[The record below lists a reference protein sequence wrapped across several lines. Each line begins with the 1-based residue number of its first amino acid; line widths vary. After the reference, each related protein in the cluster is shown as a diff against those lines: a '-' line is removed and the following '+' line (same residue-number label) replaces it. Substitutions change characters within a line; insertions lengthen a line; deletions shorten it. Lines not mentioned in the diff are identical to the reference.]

1 MRPPTFAPTMRPALQ
16 TPPPAYTPTP
26 AGASSRASI
35 NSASTAPPSY
45 REPEPLFANLPAGDK
60 EPPESEPEPRVVEA
74 ARGRIAPDRTKL
86 KAGLWRG
93 GFLITLVLLFVLT
106 YVGVQT
112 RSSGES
118 DEEQYNALPNPNFI
132 NSTLVEQAGN
142 ATDAAWKLG
151 SR

>member
-1 MRPPTFAPTMRPALQ
+1 MRPALQ

-35 NSASTAPPSY
+35 YSASTAPPSYRTSPPSY

-60 EPPESEPEPRVVEA
+60 EPPEPEPEPRVVEA
-74 ARGRIAPDRTKL
+74 ARGRVAPDRTKL

-118 DEEQYNALPNPNFI
+118 DEKQYNALPNPNLI

-142 ATDAAWKLG
+142 GTDAAWKLT